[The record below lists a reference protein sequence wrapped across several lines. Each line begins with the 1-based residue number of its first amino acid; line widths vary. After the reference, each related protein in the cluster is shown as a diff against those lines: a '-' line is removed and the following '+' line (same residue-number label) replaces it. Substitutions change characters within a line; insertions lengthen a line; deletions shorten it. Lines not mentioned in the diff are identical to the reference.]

1 MLLGLFTARD
11 FKMTSFSSPPMM
23 MRMQSN
29 EYVSHVR
36 RVLHEQ
42 SFEDYFQAARRSPPA
57 TASPSE
63 ATTATTTAFIYNPY
77 SYQNIRIVLICVGKL
92 LLALIQ
98 PYLLVAIV
106 AYAFITMQQMH
117 VMTFLLLLMSV
128 YPVLR
133 HFYGVLIKAPFGRW
147 LRPFSSRF
155 APGLYAS
162 PDTTTQR
169 LLSKMPSLQQ
179 ESVAFG
185 DLFDA
190 QANVL
195 IRATPWLLSGDIR
208 TLVPFL
214 TVQPPTVTYERRW
227 IRVAL
232 SDHNGICTD
241 ESPDATEAVALDWMP
256 PLSETDDST
265 TSTATATTA
274 PAKAVFL
281 LAGLTGGSQEGYV
294 KDFVYHARQRGTH
307 VFVMVGRGLQQC
319 PLESDAMFHGARISD
334 ALACAKVIR
343 TALGADATLIAA
355 GISMG
360 GFVVTNALVKSAL
373 SEYVDGVVNI
383 AGCFD
388 TIENVHFQH
397 SRALWQP
404 LLAFGLK
411 EAFVGTAKGWEVVQ
425 KRFKPA
431 VVASNAV
438 ANTATATVPTG
449 CAQIID
455 QLVDV
460 YDFDSVMVTGI
471 HGYASVDDY
480 YRDMSAAPA
489 MRAMAAKAAVSAA
502 STTSATTATAATA
515 TAATTPLRFPVP
527 LLVIHA
533 LDDPVIHVNTM
544 PADPTDVQRPWVW
557 ENEIM
562 LLTAMGGHVGWP
574 VGLLPWRH
582 GFRFTN
588 TIITDFLDSIH
599 DTKLSPC
606 CSPTNDTAHSNTGNG
621 SGSGAGS
628 DFAPPVTASSPLIDA
643 TLE

>member
-1 MLLGLFTARD
+1 MTA
-11 FKMTSFSSPPMM
+11 SPPTM
-23 MRMQSN
+23 MRMLSN

-36 RVLHEQ
+36 QGLHEQ

-57 TASPSE
+57 AAPPNE
-63 ATTATTTAFIYNPY
+63 ATTTTTATAAVSTPATAAAAIKASSVYNPY

-92 LLALIQ
+92 LLALIR
-98 PYLLVAIV
+98 PYLLVAIA
-106 AYAFITMQQMH
+106 AYAFITVQQMH

-162 PDTTTQR
+162 PDATTQR

-195 IRATPWLLSGDIR
+195 LRATPWLLSGDIR

-214 TVQPPTVTYERRW
+214 TVQPPAVTYERRW

-232 SDHNGICTD
+232 SDHNGVCTD
-241 ESPDATEAVALDWMP
+241 ESPDASEAVALDWMP
-256 PLSETDDST
+256 PLSEDDEP
-265 TSTATATTA
+265 TATATAAASAA

-343 TALGADATLIAA
+343 SSLGADATLIAV

-373 SEYVDGVVNI
+373 SEYVDGVVNV

-397 SRALWQP
+397 SRAVWQP

-425 KRFKPA
+425 KRFKPTTA
-431 VVASNAV
+431 AS
-438 ANTATATVPTG
+438 TATAASG

-455 QLVDV
+455 RLVDV

-489 MRAMAAKAAVSAA
+489 MRAMAAKAAVTAA
-502 STTSATTATAATA
+502 PATSTTAATSTAATTAATTAAATA
-515 TAATTPLRFPVP
+515 TPLRFPVP

-533 LDDPVIHVNTM
+533 IDDPVIHVNTM
-544 PADPTDVQRPWVW
+544 PADPTDAQRPWVW

-588 TIITDFLDSIH
+588 TIITDFLDSVH

-606 CSPTNDTAHSNTGNG
+606 CTPTTGDTTR
-621 SGSGAGS
+621 SGGGCDA
-628 DFAPPVTASSPLIDA
+628 AAAAAASSPLTDA
-643 TLE
+643 TLD